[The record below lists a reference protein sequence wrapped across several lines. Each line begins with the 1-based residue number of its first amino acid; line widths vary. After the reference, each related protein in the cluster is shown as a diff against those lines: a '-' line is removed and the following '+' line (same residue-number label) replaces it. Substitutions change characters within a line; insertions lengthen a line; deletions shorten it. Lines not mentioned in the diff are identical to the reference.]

1 MRRVLSFPLGAAA
14 LLVLWLLLNQALSLG
29 QVLLGSVAALVGLWA
44 VAALK
49 PPTVRLRRSRVIL
62 RLASLVLV
70 DIVRSNIAVA
80 RIILDPGKGRKRRS
94 GFVDIPLDLRNP
106 YGLAA
111 LACIITATPG
121 TLWVSYDEAKAALM
135 IHVLD
140 LVDESEWVRTI
151 KGRYESLL
159 LEIFE

>member
-1 MRRVLSFPLGAAA
+1 MRRLLSFPLGAAG
-14 LLVLWLLLNQALSLG
+14 LLVLWLLLNKALSIDHVVLG
-29 QVLLGSVAALVGLWA
+29 GIVALVGLWA
-44 VAALK
+44 FMALD
-49 PPTVRLRRSRVIL
+49 PASVRVLRPGAIL
-62 RLASLVLV
+62 RLASLVV
-70 DIVRSNIAVA
+70 ADIVRSNIAVA
-80 RIILDPGKGRKRRS
+80 RIILGLAGRERRS

-121 TLWVSYDEAKAALM
+121 TLWVSFDEAKATLT

-151 KGRYESLL
+151 KGRYERLL

>member
-1 MRRVLSFPLGAAA
+1 MRRILSFPVGLAG

-29 QVLLGSVAALVGLWA
+29 QVVLGGIAALVGIWA
-44 VAALK
+44 FTALQ
-49 PPTVRLRRSRVIL
+49 PPMVRVRQLGVIL
-62 RLASLVLV
+62 RLVSLVLA
-70 DIVRSNIAVA
+70 DIVKSNIAVG
-80 RIILDPGKGRKRRS
+80 RIILGLAGREHRS
-94 GFVDIPLDLRNP
+94 GFMDIPLDLCNP

-121 TLWVSYDEAKAALM
+121 TLWVSYDAAKATLM

-140 LVDESEWVRTI
+140 LVDESEWVRKI
-151 KGRYESLL
+151 KGHYERLL

>member
-1 MRRVLSFPLGAAA
+1 MRRFLSFPLGAAG
-14 LLVLWLLLNQALSLG
+14 LLVVWLLLNKALSVGHVVLG
-29 QVLLGSVAALVGLWA
+29 GIVALVGLWA
-44 VAALK
+44 FTALD
-49 PPTVRLRRSRVIL
+49 PAPVRMLRLGAIL
-62 RLASLVLV
+62 RLASLVIA

-80 RIILDPGKGRKRRS
+80 RIILGLAGRERRS

-106 YGLAA
+106 YGLAT

-121 TLWVSYDEAKAALM
+121 TLWVNFDEAKATLT

-151 KGRYESLL
+151 KGRYERLL

>member
-1 MRRVLSFPLGAAA
+1 MRRILSFPLGLAG
-14 LLVLWLLLNQALSLG
+14 LIVLWLLLNQALSPG
-29 QVLLGSVAALVGLWA
+29 QVLLGSAVGLVGLWA
-44 VAALK
+44 FTALD
-49 PPTVRLRRSRVIL
+49 PASVRVRRLGAIL
-62 RLASLVLV
+62 RLASLVGA

-80 RIILDPGKGRKRRS
+80 RIILGLARRRERRS
-94 GFVDIPLDLRNP
+94 GFVEIPLDLRHP

-121 TLWVSYDEAKAALM
+121 TLWVSFDDAKATLM

-151 KGRYESLL
+151 KGRYERLL

>member
-1 MRRVLSFPLGAAA
+1 MRRLLSFPLGAAG
-14 LLVLWLLLNQALSLG
+14 LLVVWLLLNKALSVGHVVLG
-29 QVLLGSVAALVGLWA
+29 GIVALVGLWA
-44 VAALK
+44 FTALD
-49 PPTVRLRRSRVIL
+49 PAPVRMLRLGAIL
-62 RLASLVLV
+62 RLASLVIA

-80 RIILDPGKGRKRRS
+80 RIILGLTGRERRS

-106 YGLAA
+106 YGLAT

-121 TLWVSYDEAKAALM
+121 TLWVNFDAARAMLT